1 MKEQP
6 QAKQQ
11 HRQRSVKRR
20 RSGAIL
26 ALIPVLIL
34 ALVGI
39 CVLMIDLGHIT
50 AVKSD
55 AQNAADAATLA
66 GALQLRM
73 QRKPGGS
80 WNWSEIANRMREF
93 SQANEVGA
101 DALKYSDLS
110 IGRWN
115 PNNNKYK
122 SGGNFSQKN
131 AVRATVKCE
140 CDLFFAHV
148 FGTAISTVEV
158 QSISA
163 FDVSTDSNGDDVFSI
178 PYVVE

>member
-1 MKEQP
+1 MHEQ
-6 QAKQQ
+6 AESKRL
-11 HRQRSVKRR
+11 HRQRSVKRQ
-20 RSGAIL
+20 RSGAIM
-26 ALIPVLIL
+26 ALMPVLIL

-73 QRKPGGS
+73 QRKPGGTLKM
-80 WNWSEIANRMREF
+80 SEIRNRMREF
-93 SQANEVGA
+93 SEANGMQSNE
-101 DALKYSDLS
+101 LKASDCS
-110 IGRWN
+110 
-115 PNNNKYK
+115 
-122 SGGNFSQKN
+122 SGIWDPDNSTYTAWGTFSNRN

-148 FGTAISTVEV
+148 FGTSISTVEAE
-158 QSISA
+158 SISA
-163 FDVSTDSNGDDVFSI
+163 FNVSQDADGDTVFSL
-178 PYVVE
+178 PYVVN

>member
-1 MKEQP
+1 MKPASQTEHL
-6 QAKQQ
+6 
-11 HRQRSVKRR
+11 HRRTSAIRR
-20 RSGAIL
+20 RSGAII

-80 WNWSEIANRMREF
+80 WKWSEVANRMREF
-93 SQANEVGA
+93 SQANDVGTN
-101 DALKYSDLS
+101 ALKYSDLS

-115 PNNNKYK
+115 PANSKFTA
-122 SGGNFSQKN
+122 GGAFSTKN
-131 AVRATVKCE
+131 AVRATVKCD
-140 CDLFFAHV
+140 CNLFFAHV
-148 FGTAISTVEV
+148 FGT
-158 QSISA
+158 SISKVEAYSVSA
-163 FDVSTDSNGDDVFSI
+163 FEVTQDSNGDTVYSI
-178 PYVVE
+178 PYVVN